1 MEGAGEVT
9 LYDLEQRRQLAVKRC
24 LDGDPIEIMYH
35 PQSGWFDEG
44 PQRGPATWR
53 KGLKAL

>member
-1 MEGAGEVT
+1 MGLFERAASVEEVAA
-9 LYDLEQRRQLAVKRC
+9 LRAEPRI
-24 LDGDPIEIMYH
+24 PEIMYH

-44 PQRGPATWR
+44 PQRGPATEW